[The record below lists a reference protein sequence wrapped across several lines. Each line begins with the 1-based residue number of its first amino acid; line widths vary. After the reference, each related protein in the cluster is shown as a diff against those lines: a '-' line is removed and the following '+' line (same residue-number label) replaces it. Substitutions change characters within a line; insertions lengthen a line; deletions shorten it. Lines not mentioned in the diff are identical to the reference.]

1 VRGVVL
7 ALWEIVK
14 SNSIR
19 ARCEEHQVVGRIKV
33 LELLCKHS
41 LWWRELVCSPLAR
54 GSATTLDLPQRG
66 LSSWQTT
73 EPQDKNLHVIIFLLV
88 CNSLHKPVFT
98 CSYIVLALL
107 LLCLL
112 SLYSFAI

>member
-1 VRGVVL
+1 VVLVTLGGCHLLDNLVACGLYCESHMKLCVAPEQDFVRGVVL
-7 ALWEIVK
+7 ALWEIAK
-14 SNSIR
+14 SNSSR

-73 EPQDKNLHVIIFLLV
+73 EP
-88 CNSLHKPVFT
+88 
-98 CSYIVLALL
+98 
-107 LLCLL
+107 
-112 SLYSFAI
+112 